1 LIKRI
6 FDITAIILLS
16 VLWIPTIIVIAI
28 LNYFFMGTPILFK
41 QDRGGQNCYIFTIYK
56 FRTMKIIITEKD
68 FELKDKERLT
78 KFGKF
83 LRKTSLDEL
92 PSLWNVLKGD
102 MSLVGPRP
110 LIADYL
116 TLYNNE
122 QFKRHEVRPGIT
134 GWAQISGRN
143 NLTWEEKFEL
153 DIWYIN
159 NRTFFLDIK
168 ILLLTI
174 IKVFKFEGVNQS
186 EDETMEKFSG
196 TRNR

>member
-1 LIKRI
+1 MIKRI